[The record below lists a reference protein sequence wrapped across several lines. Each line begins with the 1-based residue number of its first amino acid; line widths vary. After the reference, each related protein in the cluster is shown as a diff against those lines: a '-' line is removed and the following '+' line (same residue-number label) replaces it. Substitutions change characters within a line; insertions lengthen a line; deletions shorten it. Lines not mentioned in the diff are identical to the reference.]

1 MRRLLRGVGTLLAT
15 AVLGAVLVQ
24 SAAAASPAQLSVT
37 GKPRALNSPYG
48 GLVVETGVL
57 ATCPDGGLVCSG
69 TASISGSGAK
79 KASTL
84 ASAPLNVS
92 PGISQSVTL
101 VLGKRG
107 RKLLEDR
114 GKLKIAVSVS
124 VTGPDGQPV
133 TAANGGTIK
142 QPKKHH

>member
-1 MRRLLRGVGTLLAT
+1 
-15 AVLGAVLVQ
+15 
-24 SAAAASPAQLSVT
+24 VT

-57 ATCPDGGLVCSG
+57 ATCPDGELVCSG
-69 TASISGSGAK
+69 TASITGSGAK

-84 ASAPLNVS
+84 SSAPLNVS

-124 VTGPDGQPV
+124 ITGPDGQV
-133 TAANGGTIK
+133 LSAANGGTIK